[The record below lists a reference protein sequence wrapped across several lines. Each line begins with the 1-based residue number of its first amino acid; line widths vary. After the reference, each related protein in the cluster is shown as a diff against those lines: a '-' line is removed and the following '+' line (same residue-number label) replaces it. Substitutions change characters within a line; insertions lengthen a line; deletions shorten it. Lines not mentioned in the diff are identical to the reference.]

1 MQISDRGLAFV
12 ARHEGFVSRAYKD
25 PVGVLTIGYG
35 FTMGSRIFADYW
47 RARYGRGLMMGDTI
61 DRATADML
69 LRKMIDE
76 EYGREVTRVLGPLPQ
91 HQHDAACSVAFNLGP
106 RALTWRWAQALKAG
120 NVSRAANIL
129 GANYNTAGGR
139 KLAGLVRRRRQE
151 ALLLR
156 EGHYGEGQHGPVMA
170 TERSAAASGDAAA
183 EASEM
188 LAQLGYPVAD
198 LPAAIRKFQRDNPPL
213 VVDGIWGPASRS
225 TAQRRLTAQSAGNAA
240 KVMAPVAL
248 GTGVTV
254 ERLAEVD
261 WVTVFL
267 GLGTTG
273 TVAVLV
279 FLAWMNRGR
288 IWAAVPAGI
297 RGALENL
304 FRGG

>member
-76 EYGREVTRVLGPLPQ
+76 EYGREVTRVLGALPQ

-120 NVSRAANIL
+120 NVSGAANIL

-139 KLAGLVRRRRQE
+139 KLAGLVRRRREE
-151 ALLLR
+151 ARLLR
-156 EGHYGEGQHGPVMA
+156 DGDYGVDPAGRGA
-170 TERSAAASGDAAA
+170 RSAAARGDAAA
-183 EASEM
+183 EAGEM
-188 LAQLGYPVAD
+188 LAQLGYQVAD
-198 LPAAIRKFQRDNPPL
+198 LPAAIRKFQQDNPPL

-225 TAQRRLTAQSAGNAA
+225 TAQRRLTAQGAGTAA
-240 KVMAPVAL
+240 KVMAPAAGATGIAAEQVADIDWTTVAYAL
-248 GTGVTV
+248 GAAGA
-254 ERLAEVD
+254 L
-261 WVTVFL
+261 
-267 GLGTTG
+267 
-273 TVAVLV
+273 AVLGY
-279 FLAWMNRGR
+279 LAWVNRGR

-297 RGALENL
+297 RGILENL

>member
-91 HQHDAACSVAFNLGP
+91 HQHDASCSVAFNLGP
-106 RALTWRWAQALKAG
+106 RALTWRWAVALKAG
-120 NVSRAANIL
+120 NVSGAANIL

-139 KLAGLVRRRRQE
+139 KLAGLVRRRREE
-151 ALLLR
+151 ARLLR
-156 EGHYGEGQHGPVMA
+156 DGDYGDGRAASGEA
-170 TERSAAASGDAAA
+170 ARSAAARGDAAA
-183 EASEM
+183 EAGEM
-188 LAQLGYPVAD
+188 LAQLGYPVTD
-198 LPAAIRKFQRDNPPL
+198 LPAAIRKFQQDNPPL

-225 TAQRRLTAQSAGNAA
+225 TAQRRLTAQSAGTAA
-240 KVMAPVAL
+240 KVMAPAA
-248 GTGVTV
+248 GATGVA
-254 ERLAEVD
+254 AEQVADVD
-261 WVTVFL
+261 WTTIAYA
-267 GLGTTG
+267 LGTTG
-273 TVAVLV
+273 ALAVLGY
-279 FLAWMNRGR
+279 LAWVNRGR
-288 IWAAVPAGI
+288 IWAAVPAGV
-297 RGALENL
+297 RGAVENL